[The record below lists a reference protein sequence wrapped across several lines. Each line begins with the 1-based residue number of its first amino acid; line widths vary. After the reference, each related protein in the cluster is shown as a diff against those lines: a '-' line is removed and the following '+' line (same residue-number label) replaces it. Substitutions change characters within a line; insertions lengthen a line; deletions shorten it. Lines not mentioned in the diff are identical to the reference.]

1 MTKVEILTRYRWLML
16 EAETLIRQADKVM
29 GIGMPADVRSTWPTK
44 DALKGLPRGTNDPEA
59 AGAQR
64 FDGYIQ
70 RLRERAAELMDIC
83 GQFEKT
89 LELLTD
95 DEERVIC
102 RKYYALGL
110 TEEEIAGEIHKDQS
124 TVNRIRNR
132 ALSNLQFA

>member
-1 MTKVEILTRYRWLML
+1 
-16 EAETLIRQADKVM
+16 
-29 GIGMPADVRSTWPTK
+29 
-44 DALKGLPRGTNDPEA
+44 
-59 AGAQR
+59 
-64 FDGYIQ
+64 
-70 RLRERAAELMDIC
+70 MDIC